1 MHDRQQLATKHS
13 SATRIQA
20 RARGMHDR
28 RRVAGMRDGSNEG
41 DIEYSADQERAAVR
55 IQARAR
61 GMHDRRRVA
70 GLRGSSD
77 GSGVGELRG
86 DLAPRKP
93 SHNARGRRNPRTRI
107 PRLKPT
113 AGVSPPR
120 KPRGAKAG
128 AGGGDGRTRQMPT
141 PPPGPKVGD
150 LRLPHRHRVTKPA
163 LGAEVPKPSVMVAG
177 SSSISRPAL
186 GAAPLTARSNR
197 SARSG
202 GSVPRGMSVVVTTT
216 DGSPAK
222 VSVDEL
228 LSRADH
234 LEDALRKQREFAMQ
248 DVGFAGSP
256 NKRSVG
262 SSPGRPLTEEEERL
276 RAARRQARRYRK
288 YVQLHSHSHTA
299 TATATATAPHARTH
313 TARALVFRCSVPV
326 AHLVSWHR
334 EKEARAMRAAAQA
347 EAASAQ
353 MRAELAEYAPP
364 VACPPACGPPPS
376 LLLTPC
382 RGVGAPRYEERR
394 KRAEEAAKRAKE
406 QAKQERHRRFEEARR
421 ARKAKLAKIKAGNHR
436 RKERKVSPAR
446 PQPLYK
452 RMEQEFE
459 QQVVMPELEKRKQKL
474 AELRSMLG
482 QPSATELERHR
493 REHDAAQ
500 AAMRQR
506 AEERL
511 QQAQREWQEKQP
523 HVYKGRNR
531 RRVRVVW
538 VRVWV

>member
-1 MHDRQQLATKHS
+1 MHDRQQMATKHS

-177 SSSISRPAL
+177 SSSSICRPAL

-326 AHLVSWHR
+326 AHRVSWHR

-364 VACPPACGPPPS
+364 
-376 LLLTPC
+376 C
-382 RGVGAPRYEERR
+382 RM
-394 KRAEEAAKRAKE
+394 
-406 QAKQERHRRFEEARR
+406 
-421 ARKAKLAKIKAGNHR
+421 
-436 RKERKVSPAR
+436 PAR
-446 PQPLYK
+446 LWPAAVVVAHSLP
-452 RMEQEFE
+452 RGWCS
-459 QQVVMPELEKRKQKL
+459 QV
-474 AELRSMLG
+474 
-482 QPSATELERHR
+482 
-493 REHDAAQ
+493 
-500 AAMRQR
+500 
-506 AEERL
+506 
-511 QQAQREWQEKQP
+511 
-523 HVYKGRNR
+523 
-531 RRVRVVW
+531 
-538 VRVWV
+538 